1 MVDMIYAKLVEN
13 NLHTIDLASKDIP
26 IIMLSFDIDA
36 LLYMKTKSDLPNT
49 LAMGP
54 DRSNLT

>member
-36 LLYMKTKSDLPNT
+36 LLYMKTKFAGLNVFKII
-49 LAMGP
+49 
-54 DRSNLT
+54 